1 MGILNRLFRKQESLL
16 SPHQSRPDREKK
28 EALSEWE
35 KLPAYIPA
43 DPKDYPLVSL
53 IATAIASGDKPD
65 SQFTITNIWQRNPE
79 VIDLSLITASLAAET
94 LSDGHYTIKTIYRK
108 K

>member
-16 SPHQSRPDREKK
+16 SPHQSRSDREKK

-65 SQFTITNIWQRNPE
+65 SQFTITNIWQPQSR
-79 VIDLSLITASLAAET
+79 
-94 LSDGHYTIKTIYRK
+94 GYRSFLDYCQPCR
-108 K
+108 

>member
-1 MGILNRLFRKQESLL
+1 M
-16 SPHQSRPDREKK
+16 
-28 EALSEWE
+28 
-35 KLPAYIPA
+35 
-43 DPKDYPLVSL
+43 VSL